1 MRLMALLEVKELT
14 MKFGGITALDR
25 ISLSVKENT
34 IHGII
39 GPNGS
44 GKTTLFNCIS
54 GIYKPTSGA
63 IQFAGKDIAGM
74 PPHMVTRQGIA
85 RTFQLLRI
93 FPSLTV
99 LDNLILAQNIQDKS
113 NLADAMLSSPRSRA
127 EQKRMEEK
135 AFEILKIIG
144 LEKKAYNS
152 AEGISIGQRRMLQLG
167 MGVINKPRLLLLD
180 ECAAG
185 LDPLNVDKLIELVQM
200 FKEKEHI
207 TILMIEHI
215 MDVVMNVCEELT
227 VLDYGERIFVGKP
240 EEAQNHPRVIEAYL
254 GTQEEG
260 GEAVSC

>member
-1 MRLMALLEVKELT
+1 MALLKVDELT
-14 MKFGGITALDR
+14 MKFGGVTALDH
-25 ISLSVKENT
+25 ISLQVEKNT

-54 GIYKPTSGA
+54 GIYKPTSGN
-63 IQFAGKDIAGM
+63 IQFDGKDITGM
-74 PPHMVTRQGIA
+74 APHMVTRQGIS

-99 LDNLILAQNIQDKS
+99 LDNLILAQNIHDKS
-113 NLADAMLSSPRSRA
+113 NLADAMLSSPRSRS
-127 EQKRMEEK
+127 EQKRMKEK
-135 AFEILKIIG
+135 AFEVLKTIG

-167 MGVINKPRLLLLD
+167 IGVINKPRMLLLD

-185 LDPLNVDKLIELVQM
+185 LDPLNVDKLIELVTL
-200 FKEKEHI
+200 FKEKENI
-207 TILMIEHI
+207 TVLMIEHI

-240 EEAQNHPRVIEAYL
+240 EDAQNDAKVIEAYL
-254 GTQEEG
+254 GTQD
-260 GEAVSC
+260 